1 MKTIEEKE
9 TSRLIKKYHVMVG
22 QAGLD
27 KEEKRYFLK
36 NMTGK
41 ESSKECTYRE
51 LMEVCSSL
59 ELIINPKVKQAD
71 YWRKRVLSACGKYV
85 KALGNANHN
94 NANYV
99 KAVICRSAKV
109 KVEDFNRIPVNK
121 LQALYN
127 SFNYMARTMKKVMDD
142 AEEIINNNIENN

>member
-9 TSRLIKKYHVMVG
+9 TSRLIKKYHVMANQTG
-22 QAGLD
+22 MD
-27 KEEKRYFLK
+27 TEERKAFLK
-36 NMTGK
+36 EFTGK
-41 ESSKECTYRE
+41 QSSKDCTYRE
-51 LMEVCSSL
+51 LMEVCAML
-59 ELIINPKVKQAD
+59 ERMLNPKVKQAD
-71 YWRKRVLSACGKYV
+71 YWRKRVLSACGRDV

-99 KAVICRSAKV
+99 KAIICRSAKV

>member
-9 TSRLIKKYHVMVG
+9 ILRLIKKYHVMANQSG
-22 QAGLD
+22 MEA
-27 KEEKRYFLK
+27 EERRDFLK
-36 NMTGK
+36 MLTGK
-41 ESSKECTYRE
+41 ESSKDCSYRE
-51 LMEVCSSL
+51 LMEACKML
-59 ELIINPKVKQAD
+59 ETMINPKVKQAD
-71 YWRKRVLSACGKYV
+71 YWRKRVLSACGRYV

-142 AEEIINNNIENN
+142 AEEIINNNIKNN

>member
-9 TSRLIKKYHVMVG
+9 TARLIKKYHVMVG

-27 KEEKRYFLK
+27 KEEKRLFLK

-41 ESSKECTYRE
+41 DSSKDCTYRE
-51 LMEVCSSL
+51 LMEVCSVL
-59 ELIINPKVKQAD
+59 EQMINPKVKQAD
-71 YWRKRVLSACGKYV
+71 YWRKRVLSACGRYV

-99 KAVICRSAKV
+99 KAIICRSAKV
-109 KVEDFNRIPVNK
+109 QQGDFNRIPVNK

-127 SFNYMARTMKKVMDD
+127 SFSYMARTMKKVMDD
-142 AEEIINNNIENN
+142 AEEVINNNIKNN

>member
-1 MKTIEEKE
+1 MRTIEE
-9 TSRLIKKYHVMVG
+9 TSRLIKKYHTMAG
-22 QAGLD
+22 QAGLNQQ
-27 KEEKRYFLK
+27 EKRLFLK

-41 ESSKECTYRE
+41 ESSKDCSYYQLIFVCKE
-51 LMEVCSSL
+51 LEK
-59 ELIINPKVKQAD
+59 IINPKVKQAD
-71 YWRKRVLSACGKYV
+71 YWRKRVLSACGRYV

-142 AEEIINNNIENN
+142 AEEIINKY

>member
-9 TSRLIKKYHVMVG
+9 TSRLIKKYHVMANQTG
-22 QAGLD
+22 MD
-27 KEEKRYFLK
+27 TEERKAFLK
-36 NMTGK
+36 EFTGK
-41 ESSKECTYRE
+41 QSSKDCTYRE
-51 LMEVCSSL
+51 LMEVCSVL
-59 ELIINPKVKQAD
+59 EQMINPKVKQAD
-71 YWRKRVLSACGKYV
+71 YWRKRVLSACGRYI
-85 KALGNANHN
+85 KALNNENHN
-94 NANYV
+94 NPNYV

-142 AEEIINNNIENN
+142 AEEIINNNIKNN

>member
-9 TSRLIKKYHVMVG
+9 TSRLIKKYHTMAG

-27 KEEKRYFLK
+27 KEERKELLLQL
-36 NMTGK
+36 TGK
-41 ESSKECTYRE
+41 QSSKDCTYRE

-71 YWRKRVLSACGKYV
+71 YWRKRVLSACGRYI
-85 KALGNANHN
+85 KALNNENHN
-94 NANYV
+94 NPNYV

-142 AEEIINNNIENN
+142 AEEIINNNIKNN

>member
-9 TSRLIKKYHVMVG
+9 TNRLIKKYHTMIG
-22 QAGLD
+22 QAGFD
-27 KEEKRYFLK
+27 KEEKQDFL
-36 NMTGK
+36 MQVTGK
-41 ESSKECTYRE
+41 SSSKDCTYRE
-51 LMEVCSSL
+51 LMEVCSVL
-59 ELIINPKVKQAD
+59 EQMINPKVKLAD
-71 YWRKRVLSACGKYV
+71 YWRKRCLSACGRYV

-99 KAVICRSAKV
+99 KAIICRSAKV
-109 KVEDFNRIPVNK
+109 KAEDFNRIPVNK

>member
-9 TSRLIKKYHVMVG
+9 TSRLIKKYHVMANQTG
-22 QAGLD
+22 MD
-27 KEEKRYFLK
+27 TEERKAFLK
-36 NMTGK
+36 EFTGK
-41 ESSKECTYRE
+41 QSSKDCTYRE
-51 LMEVCSSL
+51 LMEVCAVL
-59 ELIINPKVKQAD
+59 EQMINPKVKQAD
-71 YWRKRVLSACGKYV
+71 YWRKRVLSACGRYV

-99 KAVICRSAKV
+99 KAIICRSAKV
-109 KVEDFNRIPVNK
+109 KVEDFNRIPINK

-127 SFNYMARTMKKVMDD
+127 SFSYMARTMKKVMDD

>member
-9 TSRLIKKYHVMVG
+9 ILRLIKKYHVMANQTG
-22 QAGLD
+22 MD
-27 KEEKRYFLK
+27 TEERKAFLK
-36 NMTGK
+36 EFTGK
-41 ESSKECTYRE
+41 QSSKDCTYRE
-51 LMEVCSSL
+51 LMEVCSVL
-59 ELIINPKVKQAD
+59 EQMINPKVKQAD
-71 YWRKRVLSACGKYV
+71 YWRKRVLSACGRYI

-99 KAVICRSAKV
+99 KAIICRSAKV

>member
-1 MKTIEEKE
+1 MKTIDEKE
-9 TSRLIKKYHVMVG
+9 TLRLIKKYHVMANQSG
-22 QAGLD
+22 MDAEER
-27 KEEKRYFLK
+27 KEFLK
-36 NMTGK
+36 MLTGK
-41 ESSKECTYRE
+41 ESSKDCSYFQIMFVCKE
-51 LMEVCSSL
+51 LEK
-59 ELIINPKVKQAD
+59 IINPKVKQAD

-142 AEEIINNNIENN
+142 AEEIINNNIKNN

>member
-9 TSRLIKKYHVMVG
+9 TSRLIKKYHVMLG
-22 QAGLD
+22 QAGME
-27 KEEKRYFLK
+27 KEERKEFLK
-36 NMTGK
+36 QMTGK
-41 ESSKECTYRE
+41 ESSKDCTYRE
-51 LMEVCSSL
+51 LMEVCSVL
-59 ELIINPKVKQAD
+59 EQMINPKVKQAD
-71 YWRKRVLSACGKYV
+71 YWRKRVLSACGRYV

-142 AEEIINNNIENN
+142 AEEIINNNIKNN

>member
-1 MKTIEEKE
+1 MKKIEEKE
-9 TSRLIKKYHVMVG
+9 TSRLIKKYHVMIG
-22 QAGLD
+22 QAGLNQQ
-27 KEEKRYFLK
+27 EKRYFLK

-41 ESSKECTYRE
+41 ESSKDCSYCE
-51 LMEVCSSL
+51 LMEAIKEL
-59 ELIINPKVKQAD
+59 EKMINPKVKQAD
-71 YWRKRVLSACGKYV
+71 YWRKRVLSACGRYV

-99 KAVICRSAKV
+99 KAIICRSAKV

-142 AEEIINNNIENN
+142 AEEIINNNIKNN

>member
-9 TSRLIKKYHVMVG
+9 ILRLIKKYHVMANRSG
-22 QAGLD
+22 MD
-27 KEEKRYFLK
+27 SEERREFLK
-36 NMTGK
+36 MLTGK
-41 ESSKECTYRE
+41 ESSKDCSYLQIMFVCKE
-51 LMEVCSSL
+51 LEKM
-59 ELIINPKVKQAD
+59 INPKVKQAD
-71 YWRKRVLSACGKYV
+71 YWRKRVLSACGRYV

-99 KAVICRSAKV
+99 KAIICRSAKV
-109 KVEDFNRIPVNK
+109 QQGDFNRIPVNK

-142 AEEIINNNIENN
+142 AEEVINNNIKNN

>member
-9 TSRLIKKYHVMVG
+9 TLRLIKKYHVMANQSG
-22 QAGLD
+22 MD
-27 KEEKRYFLK
+27 SEERKEFLK
-36 NMTGK
+36 MLTGK
-41 ESSKECTYRE
+41 TSSKDCSYLQIMFVCKE
-51 LMEVCSSL
+51 LEK
-59 ELIINPKVKQAD
+59 IINPKVKQAD
-71 YWRKRVLSACGKYV
+71 YWRKRVLSACGRYV

-99 KAVICRSAKV
+99 KAIICRSAKV
-109 KVEDFNRIPVNK
+109 KAEDFNRIPVNK

-142 AEEIINNNIENN
+142 AEEIINNNIKNN